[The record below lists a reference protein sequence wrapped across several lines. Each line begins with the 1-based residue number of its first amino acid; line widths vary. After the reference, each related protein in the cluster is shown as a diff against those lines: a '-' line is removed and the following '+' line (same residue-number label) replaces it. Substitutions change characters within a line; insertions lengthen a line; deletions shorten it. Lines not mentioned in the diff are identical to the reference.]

1 MPQIRIFKAE
11 SFRLAALFALVFLTV
26 TAVLIGTVLWI
37 VAGTEREALVAANE
51 SDISTVMNGLR
62 SEGLDEAIEVVQQRL
77 GPVAAGPAL
86 RQRFVPETYMAIE
99 DATGKVLA
107 GNLPYVRCGAGTFML
122 ALPGPTGQRHPQRL
136 LGRCAALAGPVTLYV
151 GRDTAAMYST
161 RQRILHAFGWLAL
174 GTCAFSIL
182 GGLFLG
188 RRFMARVDAITQ
200 TCERVIAGNL
210 NERIALRGRGDEWDR
225 LARAIN
231 EMLDRISAL
240 LENLQ
245 QVSSDV
251 AHDLRTPL
259 TRLRNRLEAARE
271 KATGVADYAAAISR
285 ALEDTD
291 QLLSVF
297 SALLRISQIEA
308 GTRVR
313 SFTQIELG
321 GLLERIYQLFAPVA
335 EDCGR
340 GLAREL
346 QAGLVIRGDEELLT
360 QLFSN
365 LIENA
370 LRHTPPGTNIRL
382 ELTASA
388 TGIEAAV
395 VDDGPGL
402 SPGDYAKVTRRF
414 YRGSSSRTSAGH
426 GLGLSLV
433 AAIAQLHGARL
444 VLADARPGL
453 RVAVAFAPRAPAS
466 VPEPHGIDGPRNWR
480 SPDPGRGDLQKS
492 PAARWQPCL
501 RH

>member
-1 MPQIRIFKAE
+1 MAQTRIFKAE
-11 SFRLAALFALVFLTV
+11 SFRLAALFALVFLTL

-37 VAGTEREALVAANE
+37 VAGTERETLIAANE

-62 SEGLDEAIEVVQQRL
+62 GEGIGEAIEVVQQRL
-77 GPVAAGPAL
+77 GTPATGAAL
-86 RQRFVPETYMAIE
+86 RHHFLPETYMVIQ
-99 DATGKVLA
+99 DSSGKVLA
-107 GNLPYVRCGAGTFML
+107 GNLPYVACGAGMFML
-122 ALPGPTGQRHPQRL
+122 AHPWPTAHHHPQML
-136 LGRCAALAGPVTLYV
+136 FGRCATLTDTLTLYV
-151 GRDTAAMYST
+151 GRDTAAMYFT
-161 RQRILHAFGWLAL
+161 RQRILHAFGWVVL

-188 RRFMARVDAITQ
+188 RRFMAQVDAITH

-210 NERIALRGRGDEWDR
+210 NERIPLRGRGDEWDR

-259 TRLRNRLEAARE
+259 TRLRNRLETARE
-271 KATGVADYAAAISR
+271 KSTGIADYSAAISH

-291 QLLSVF
+291 QLLSMF
-297 SALLRISQIEA
+297 AALLRISQIEA
-308 GTRVR
+308 GTRVQT
-313 SFTQIELG
+313 FAPVELS
-321 GLLERIYQLFAPVA
+321 GLLERMYQLFAPVA

-340 GLAREL
+340 QLSRELAGGLA
-346 QAGLVIRGDEELLT
+346 IRGDEELLT

-370 LRHTPPGTNIRL
+370 LRHTPAGTKIRL
-382 ELTASA
+382 GLAAANGEIVASV
-388 TGIEAAV
+388 I
-395 VDDGPGL
+395 DDGPGV
-402 SPGDYAKVTRRF
+402 PPQDHDKVLRRF
-414 YRGSSSRTSAGH
+414 YRGSSSRTSDGH

-444 VLADARPGL
+444 VLADAGPGL
-453 RVAVAFAPRAPAS
+453 HVAVVF
-466 VPEPHGIDGPRNWR
+466 R
-480 SPDPGRGDLQKS
+480 SLVF
-492 PAARWQPCL
+492 
-501 RH
+501 

>member
-1 MPQIRIFKAE
+1 LPQIRIFKAE
-11 SFRLAALFALVFLTV
+11 SFRLAALFALLFLTL
-26 TAVLIGTVLWI
+26 TAALIGTVLWI
-37 VAGTEREALVAANE
+37 VAGTERETLIAANE

-62 SEGLDEAIEVVQQRL
+62 AEGVDEAIEIVQQRL
-77 GPVAAGPAL
+77 GTAASGPAARHL
-86 RQRFVPETYMAIE
+86 FLPETYMVIQ
-99 DATGKVLA
+99 DTSGKVLA
-107 GNLPYVRCGAGTFML
+107 GNLPYVQCDH
-122 ALPGPTGQRHPQRL
+122 QPQML
-136 LGRCAALAGPVTLYV
+136 LGRCAALTATVTLYV
-151 GRDTAAMYST
+151 GRDTAAIYFT
-161 RQRILHAFGWLAL
+161 RQRILHAFGWVAL

-182 GGLFLG
+182 GGLLLG
-188 RRFMARVDAITQ
+188 RRFMAQVDAITQ

-210 NERIALRGRGDEWDR
+210 NERIPLRGRGDEWDR

-271 KATGVADYAAAISR
+271 KSTGIADYSAAISH

-291 QLLSVF
+291 QLLAMF

-308 GTRVR
+308 GTRVQTFGPVAL
-313 SFTQIELG
+313 S
-321 GLLERIYQLFAPVA
+321 GLLERMYQLFLPVA

-340 GLAREL
+340 ELARGL
-346 QAGLVIRGDEELLT
+346 QAGLSIRGDEELLT

-370 LRHTPPGTNIRL
+370 LRHTPPGTHIRL
-382 ELTASA
+382 TLATANDEIVA
-388 TGIEAAV
+388 TVI
-395 VDDGPGL
+395 DDGPGVP
-402 SPGDYAKVTRRF
+402 PGDYDKVTRRF
-414 YRGSSSRTSAGH
+414 YRGSSSRTAEGH

-444 VLADARPGL
+444 LLADAGPGL
-453 RVAVAFAPRAPAS
+453 RVAVAFRLPYDAL
-466 VPEPHGIDGPRNWR
+466 
-480 SPDPGRGDLQKS
+480 PGK
-492 PAARWQPCL
+492 PTP
-501 RH
+501 